1 MILDISVG
9 DIVNVTIGTATLD
22 SQEIK
27 SIPGENEVYWTLED
41 TVNGVITIVGPSLT
55 TLTKL

>member
-27 SIPGENEVYWTLED
+27 TIPGENEVYWTLEN
-41 TVNGVITIVGPSLT
+41 TVNGDITIIGPTLT
-55 TLTKL
+55 TMTKI